1 MMTCPTAQLTL
12 STSVKILVTVIS
24 VENFPVLANKSGNT
38 TVSVTVTS
46 VDNVS
51 VLVTYVDNVS
61 VLTTQKYR
69 NGRLLYYSITL
80 LLYSITLLLYY
91 SITLLLY

>member
-1 MMTCPTAQLTL
+1 MAAQLTL
-12 STSVKILVTVIS
+12 LTSLKILVTVIS

-61 VLTTQKYR
+61 VLVTYVDNVSVLTTQ
-69 NGRLLYYSITL
+69 
-80 LLYSITLLLYY
+80 
-91 SITLLLY
+91 